1 MPRGRHHVFFAV
13 HGRGWLPESRGQEA
27 LPLSAASESYVL
39 SVSAV
44 VCVCSALLVPRRIL
58 RAHMTGWWCACTDL
72 TALLI
77 SEGDDGTGAGG
88 AAGGPRGRRSRDLSE
103 SGSESESMSGGE
115 EEVCVRAC
123 V

>member
-1 MPRGRHHVFFAV
+1 MCRGRHVFFAV
-13 HGRGWLPESRGQEA
+13 HGPGWLPESRGQEA
-27 LPLSAASESYVL
+27 LPLSAASELYVL

-44 VCVCSALLVPRRIL
+44 VCVCSALLVSYV
-58 RAHMTGWWCACTDL
+58 HMTGLSWWCACTDL